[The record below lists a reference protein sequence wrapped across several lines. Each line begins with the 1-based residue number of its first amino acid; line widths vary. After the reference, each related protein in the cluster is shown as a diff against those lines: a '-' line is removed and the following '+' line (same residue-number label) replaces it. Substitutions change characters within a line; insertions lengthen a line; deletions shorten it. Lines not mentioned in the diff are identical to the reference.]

1 MSEESKKPDFYEL
14 LRDSPM
20 AVQVGDEALGDEAET
35 RGRRGGDEATNWWSR
50 MARLSELL
58 ARWSEV
64 PAGVK
69 IAAAALTHLR
79 DRARNGARV
88 LLYED
93 GSRKVAETNRSEVA
107 IERRG
112 SRWVLR
118 YSRRVRGGTEIA
130 VADLGSDDKAAE
142 ELLQAVQRVVR
153 EVPDDIEIPETAA
166 NRKHIKTEK
175 ERNTEGET

>member
-1 MSEESKKPDFYEL
+1 
-14 LRDSPM
+14 
-20 AVQVGDEALGDEAET
+20 
-35 RGRRGGDEATNWWSR
+35 

-58 ARWSEV
+58 VRWSEV
-64 PAGVK
+64 PASVK
-69 IAAAALTHLR
+69 IVAAALTHLR

-93 GSRKVAETNRSEVA
+93 RSRKVAETTRSEVA

-118 YSRRVRGGTEIA
+118 YSRKARGGTEIA
-130 VADLGSDDKAAE
+130 VADLGSDYEAVE
-142 ELLQAVQRVVR
+142 ELWQAIQRVVR
-153 EVPDDIEIPETAA
+153 EVPDDIEIPDIAT

-175 ERNTEGET
+175 TEKT